1 MGWGRLWGWI
11 MNNLTPEELHIV
23 TYWEL
28 QPFAREEPT
37 ETHHT
42 NDLIAIIDR
51 LSHELSEAREAV
63 QNV

>member
-1 MGWGRLWGWI
+1 
-11 MNNLTPEELHIV
+11 MNNLTPDELHVV
-23 TYWEL
+23 TYWDL

-63 QNV
+63 K